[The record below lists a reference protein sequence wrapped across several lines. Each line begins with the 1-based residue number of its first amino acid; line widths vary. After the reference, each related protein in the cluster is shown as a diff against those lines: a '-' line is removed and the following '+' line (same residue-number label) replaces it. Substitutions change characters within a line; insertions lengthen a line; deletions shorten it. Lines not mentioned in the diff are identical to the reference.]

1 MKPLLNLK
9 RSVILSIV
17 FVIVSLVAGYSL
29 LAGTY
34 FIAGMDNIV
43 ASNIVQAARYKID
56 FENTDDPLKTL
67 RVTKTWEEQPEAIK
81 KAFPVVPTQMDK
93 LYKYRSKQIR
103 SILFVLKQEIEGDV
117 WFISFRLAN
126 KNVAQLVRSNARQ
139 SLYTLRYIAL
149 GTILVVGLIVWWAF
163 RRISRPITAINQWAK
178 NLNEQNLDKPIPD
191 FVYPELNDFAKL
203 VHQSLFSAKEGIER
217 EEQLLRQ
224 TSHELR
230 TPISVIRNN
239 VELAKKIQSKSHSQ
253 EVDERILDRID
264 RASLT
269 MKQVTETLL
278 WLNKEELSELS
289 KQTVRLD
296 HVVNEVIEQLAY
308 LLQGKKV
315 DLHVSLDPVTLPLP
329 EAATCIVIG
338 NLIRNAFQHTQEG
351 DVEVSLRGETLTIT
365 NREVRPEDTQTDL
378 GFGLGLKLT
387 EQLTKKLGWPCA
399 FDIEKGLYRVVL
411 TLS

>member
-1 MKPLLNLK
+1 
-9 RSVILSIV
+9 
-17 FVIVSLVAGYSL
+17 VAGYSL

-43 ASNIVQAARYKID
+43 VFNIIQAARNQID
-56 FENTDDPLKTL
+56 PDNTVDPLKTL
-67 RVTKTWEEQPEAIK
+67 NVTKTWEEQPQAIK
-81 KAFPVVPTQMDK
+81 KAFPIVPNQVDK
-93 LYKYRSKQIR
+93 LYKYRSKADQ
-103 SILFVLKQEIEGDV
+103 SIFFVLKQEIASEM
-117 WFISFRLAN
+117 WFVSFRLTN
-126 KNVAQLVRSNARQ
+126 KNMVRLVRSNARQ

-149 GTILVVGLIVWWAF
+149 VTILLVGLIVWWAF

-178 NLNEQNLDKPIPD
+178 HLNEHNLDKPIPD

-203 VHQSLFSAKEGIER
+203 VHQSLFTAKAGIER

-239 VELAKKIQSKSHSQ
+239 VELARKIQLKSHSQ
-253 EVDERILDRID
+253 EVDECILDRID

-269 MKQVTETLL
+269 MKQMTETLL

-289 KQTVRLD
+289 KQPVKLD
-296 HVVNEVIEQLAY
+296 VVVKDVVEQLAY

-315 DLHVSLDPVTLPLP
+315 TLKVSLEPVTLALP
-329 EAATCIVIG
+329 QAATCIVIG

-351 DVEVSLRGETLTIT
+351 DVEILLTGSTLTIM
-365 NREVRPEDTQTDL
+365 NREATSRKIQTDL

-387 EQLTKKLGWPCA
+387 EQLTQKLNWPCVSEVT
-399 FDIEKGLYRVVL
+399 DSSYRVVL
-411 TLS
+411 DVV

>member
-1 MKPLLNLK
+1 MKQLLNLK
-9 RSVILSIV
+9 QSVILSIV

-43 ASNIVQAARYKID
+43 ASNIVQAARHKID
-56 FENTDDPLKTL
+56 FENTVDPLKTL
-67 RVTKTWEEQPEAIK
+67 RVTKSWEEQPEAIK
-81 KAFPVVPTQMDK
+81 KAFPVVPHQIDK
-93 LYKYRSKQIR
+93 LYKYRSKADR
-103 SILFVLKQEIEGDV
+103 SLLFVLKQEIAGDV
-117 WFISFRLAN
+117 WFISFRLTN
-126 KNVAQLVRSNARQ
+126 KNMVRLVRNNARQ
-139 SLYTLRYIAL
+139 SLYALRYIAL
-149 GTILVVGLIVWWAF
+149 ATVLVVGLIVWWAF
-163 RRISRPITAINQWAK
+163 RRISRPITGINQWAK
-178 NLNEQNLDKPIPD
+178 NLNEHNLDKPIPD

-203 VHQSLFSAKEGIER
+203 VHQSLLSAKAGLER

-239 VELAKKIQSKSHSQ
+239 VELAKKIQLKSHSQ

-269 MKQVTETLL
+269 MKQMTETLL
-278 WLNKEELSELS
+278 WLNKEELTMLS

-296 HVVNEVIEQLAY
+296 TLVNEVIEQLAY

-315 DLHVSLDPVTLPLP
+315 NLNVSLEPVTLALP

-351 DVEVSLRGETLTIT
+351 DVDVLLTGSMLTIT
-365 NREVRPEDTQTDL
+365 NRESIPGDTQTDL

-387 EQLTKKLGWPCA
+387 EQLTKKLGWPCI
-399 FDIEKGLYRVVL
+399 FQTEKGLYRVVL

>member
-1 MKPLLNLK
+1 MKPLLSLK

-43 ASNIVQAARYKID
+43 VSNIVQAARHKID

-81 KAFPVVPTQMDK
+81 KAFPVVPSQIDK
-93 LYKYRSKQIR
+93 LYKYRSKPIR

-126 KNVAQLVRSNARQ
+126 KNVAELVRSNARQ

-149 GTILVVGLIVWWAF
+149 ATILVVGLIVWWAF

-178 NLNEQNLDKPIPD
+178 NINEQNLDKPVPD

-203 VHQSLFSAKEGIER
+203 VHQSLFSAKVGLER

-278 WLNKEELSELS
+278 WLNKEDLTELS
-289 KQTVRLD
+289 KQAVRLD

-315 DLHVSLDPVTLPLP
+315 DLHMSLDSVTLPLP

-351 DVEVSLRGETLTIT
+351 DVDVLLVGETLTIT

-387 EQLTKKLGWPCA
+387 EQLTKKLGWPCT
-399 FDIEKGLYRVVL
+399 FHTEKGLYRVIL
-411 TLS
+411 TLL